1 MAFNSMLRKA
11 SSALL
16 PLAIRSSRTFQR
28 SIPAVLCIDKHGL
41 VANQSFLPL
50 SRFST
55 DAALKQSSDV
65 RLIQVLDS
73 EIECAEE
80 PHDVESVPDGFPFEI
95 EDIPGERT
103 VLLKRKYL
111 DETIKVEVD
120 MPNVEVEEGNED
132 DDNTESNAPPSVPLV
147 VTISKDNSSQF
158 LEIGVTA
165 FPDEISIDSLAIK
178 DSSISEDQL
187 AYEGPDFNDLDENL
201 QKAFHKYLEI
211 RGIKPSTTNFLLE
224 YMTEKDNRE
233 YLKWLNNIKD
243 FVGKKA

>member
-16 PLAIRSSRTFQR
+16 PLEIRSSRTFQR
-28 SIPAVLCIDKHGL
+28 SIPSVLCVDKHSL

-55 DAALKQSSDV
+55 DATLKQSFND
-65 RLIQVLDS
+65 ID
-73 EIECAEE
+73 
-80 PHDVESVPDGFPFEI
+80 SVPDGFPFEI
-95 EDIPGERT
+95 EDILGERT

-132 DDNTESNAPPSVPLV
+132 DDNTEFNAPHSVLLV
-147 VTISKDNSSQF
+147 VTISKDNNSKF
-158 LEIGVTA
+158 LEINVTA
-165 FPDEISIDSLAIK
+165 FLDEISIDSLTIK

-187 AYEGPDFNDLDENL
+187 GLDFNLRLLVSANGFLLMHFRVSDENL

-224 YMTEKDNRE
+224 YMIEKDNKE
-233 YLKWLNNIKD
+233 YLKWLHNIKD